1 MFGQTLS
8 DNGQVLLEDD
18 LIANILG
25 GLVKARGEKRK
36 IFVRRELP
44 ALSLLEWSAPAA
56 TADLVAVKLQQARTY
71 HDTIL

>member
-1 MFGQTLS
+1 MFGQTLL
-8 DNGQVLLEDD
+8 DNGKVLLEDD

-25 GLVKARGEKRK
+25 GLLKARGEKRK

-56 TADLVAVKLQQARTY
+56 TADLVAVKLQQARRY